1 MVKAVIF
8 DCFGVLVRSSL
19 EPFFAEYFSDNAEKM
34 AAAHEVDR
42 AASAGEINYDT
53 FAQQL
58 ADLAGI
64 PVELAHEKLNQTPPN
79 EPLLAY
85 IRDELKPH
93 YKIGFLSN
101 ASDNW
106 LGSLFTPDQQTLFD
120 DAVLSYQHRLA
131 KPDARIYELAAERL
145 GVAPTECVFV
155 DDLAPYCEGARAVGM
170 QAVQYKTYDQTVAAL
185 QKLLSEHT

>member
-1 MVKAVIF
+1 MIKAVIF

-19 EPFFAEYFSDNAEKM
+19 EPFFAEYFSDDAEKM

-42 AASAGEINYDT
+42 AASSGEINYVT
-53 FAQQL
+53 FAQRL

-64 PVELAHEKLNQTPPN
+64 PVDQAHAKLHQTPPN

-85 IRDELKPH
+85 IRDELKPQ

-106 LGSLFTPDQQTLFD
+106 LGSLFTSDQQALFD
-120 DAVLSYQHRLA
+120 DAVLSYQHHLA
-131 KPDARIYELAAERL
+131 KPDARIYQLAAERL
-145 GVAPTECVFV
+145 GVTPADCVFV
-155 DDLAPYCEGARAVGM
+155 DDLEPYCEGARAVGM
-170 QAVQYKTYDQTVAAL
+170 QAVQYKTYDQTVTDLRAL
-185 QKLLSEHT
+185 LA